1 MLNRTLKK
9 KKNIHEKLWRNSL
22 TPANAKADHSQQKGQ
37 SHEEEEATVV
47 LKEEEEEEEKE
58 HTDVNTSFYE
68 RILQKL
74 DKERD
79 KKKSLSGKVISDLW
93 RPEPNPVE
101 MPSTTATKHRQQKG
115 NNETPV
121 KPLSTRDDC
130 SPSLKL
136 LVTLLGWNRLT
147 TGNRENTFNRRT
159 ATVETLLECLPSK

>member
-1 MLNRTLKK
+1 MLNRTLK

-79 KKKSLSGKVISDLW
+79 KKKNRWVEKSYLTFGDQNPTLW
-93 RPEPNPVE
+93 RCHPPQPPNTD
-101 MPSTTATKHRQQKG
+101 SKKATTRPRLNPFQHVMT
-115 NNETPV
+115 V
-121 KPLSTRDDC
+121 PLH
-130 SPSLKL
+130 
-136 LVTLLGWNRLT
+136 
-147 TGNRENTFNRRT
+147 
-159 ATVETLLECLPSK
+159 

>member
-1 MLNRTLKK
+1 MRSCEEIHSHQQMQRLTTANKRGRATKK
-9 KKNIHEKLWRNSL
+9 KKPQWCWRKRKRKRRKNTQTSTPAFMNAFYRNS
-22 TPANAKADHSQQKGQ
+22 TKT
-37 SHEEEEATVV
+37 ET
-47 LKEEEEEEEKE
+47 
-58 HTDVNTSFYE
+58 
-68 RILQKL
+68 
-74 DKERD
+74 
-79 KKKSLSGKVISDLW
+79 KKKSLSEKVISDLW